1 VAVAPARAGRPGASG
16 PIQDELESCPFCAGR
31 EDRTPPETL
40 RLGDPWQVRV
50 VPNLYPAVERQEVV
64 VHTPE
69 HLRSIAE
76 LSDEQLGVVAEAWRL
91 RARAARNKGFP
102 YVHALVN
109 EGRAAGSSLPH
120 THSQLAWLRETP
132 PVPAAERD
140 LSALLDGE
148 VVLERDGL
156 VLLSPRAGRLAYE
169 LLIAPAQPEPNAF
182 ESPLLAP
189 ALALAAEGA
198 RRVRMLQPEAPLN
211 VWLHDVVWW
220 HLELVPRLSVL
231 AGLEL
236 GAGIYVNTVAPEE
249 AAASLRGSTS

>member
-1 VAVAPARAGRPGASG
+1 V
-16 PIQDELESCPFCAGR
+16 GR

-64 VHTPE
+64 VHSPE

-76 LSDEQLGVVAEAWRL
+76 LSDEQLELVAEAWRL
-91 RARAARNKGFP
+91 RARTAREEGFA

-132 PVPAAERD
+132 PVPAAERN
-140 LSALLDGE
+140 LDAMVDGD

-156 VLLSPRAGRLAYE
+156 VLLCPRAGRLAYE
-169 LLIAPAQPEPNAF
+169 LLIAPVEPQEDPF
-182 ESPLLAP
+182 GSELLGP
-189 ALALAAEGA
+189 ALALAAEGT
-198 RRVRMLQPEAPLN
+198 RRLRALEGQVPLN
-211 VWLHDVVWW
+211 LWLHDVSWW
-220 HLELVPRLSVL
+220 HLELVPRLSAL

-249 AAASLRGSTS
+249 AAARLRDSPG